1 MSVPARLVAFALLAA
16 VTFGAGAALGAAF
29 GPEPSSPTREHVN
42 HVETPTTIPDDAP
55 KVSGGEHP

>member
-1 MSVPARLVAFALLAA
+1 MSVPVRLAAFVLLAA

-42 HVETPTTIPDDAP
+42 HVETPKTIPGDP
-55 KVSGGEHP
+55 SETSGGEHP